1 MASLTKIMTCLVVCQ
16 RIERNLLDPN
26 LIVTINSRASS
37 MVGTSSSLRIGDR
50 LKVIDLLYGMML
62 PSGNDAAFAL
72 AEVIG
77 RESFFKSVEYRNLIL
92 ENSYYVKKCKPEVA
106 VRYFLRIM
114 NKLAKKLNL
123 KNAYFSNPHGLSKKT
138 NQISTDDMCI
148 LVDFAVT

>member
-1 MASLTKIMTCLVVCQ
+1 
-16 RIERNLLDPN
+16 
-26 LIVTINSRASS
+26 